1 MTKTATETREEYEQ
15 QIKEL
20 STKTLD
26 WARGQGCY
34 RDESSN
40 EIMGFFV
47 IDRKKSAKPCWCN
60 WSNESY
66 EVWVDVREYMLA
78 NGVSLCYQS
87 FGGHYIGL
95 EGEQGTSIGTNMNN
109 TFTRAQTILRHLQYL
124 LTTGQFDDARQYISK
139 RLASPY
145 QETDVLK
152 LMVALEQMLM
162 LIGPYQQ
169 SIFSALLKDG
179 KARPE
184 DDAA

>member
-1 MTKTATETREEYEQ
+1 MGKTATETREEYEQ

-20 STKTLD
+20 AGKTLE

-34 RDESSN
+34 RDESSK
-40 EIMGFFV
+40 ELMGFFV

-60 WSNESY
+60 WSSESY
-66 EVWVDVREYMLA
+66 ETWMDVKEYMLA

-95 EGEQGTSIGTNMNN
+95 EGEQGTIIGTNMNN
-109 TFTRAQTILRHLQYL
+109 TFTRAQTIVRHLQYL
-124 LTTGQFDDARQYISK
+124 IATGQIDEARKYITK

-145 QETDVLK
+145 QDTDVLK
-152 LMVALEQMLM
+152 LMIALEQMLM
-162 LIGPYQQ
+162 LISPYQQ
-169 SIFSALLKDG
+169 SIFSALLKAG
-179 KARPE
+179 AE